1 MGWPISLNGALSLNL
16 KTCHGRSEGQNGA
29 ATEHEKAHARGGGG
43 GGGVESVTN
52 RTGERV
58 PLPRSERTAVSGKP
72 TRAMHAPNTKGEGSG
87 DGNWE
92 GRQGRAR
99 YGKSDAYSKK
109 HPYRKIGVRET

>member
-1 MGWPISLNGALSLNL
+1 MA
-16 KTCHGRSEGQNGA
+16 GQRVRTAQQRN
-29 ATEHEKAHARGGGG
+29 TRKRTPGGGG
-43 GGGVESVTN
+43 GWGVERVTN

-109 HPYRKIGVRET
+109 HPYRKIGERET